1 MLVYII
7 KMPQANITYDNPY
20 NKDLV
25 SRLRDMDKERWTHS
39 YDAYHPSPMGY
50 RNADAFHSPADQ
62 IVGGVRPEKFIM
74 SGNSPAYPPVS
85 MNAGLAVHSGGAR
98 GYAGMDGAVG
108 GKFSFG
114 DLTKGVKDAV
124 DVAKTAKEG
133 YDLYKSFSGGV
144 PSGGK
149 FSLKDVGKV
158 AKSALDVAKTGKD
171 AYDIYS
177 SLSGAG
183 RAGMDK
189 KIKALERKMV
199 GGNWLKDALGVS
211 KDIASIAVP
220 IMMAAGRPL
229 KTMKEKVDMVEK
241 AMKKFKGG
249 SFWKDFGKGFKK
261 GFTGAADVAKEIAP
275 IAVPLMMAAGREQ
288 YGKAFNMGKF
298 LEKGVKAKRGK
309 KGGAMVGAYLG
320 KDGKVH
326 HGAAVKGG
334 ISLGD
339 VIESTKKMGKAAV
352 KEVAKRGKA
361 AGEDLLKE
369 VGAAAKKSA
378 KKSVNAA
385 AKDVVKATG
394 GGRAKRAEIV
404 KKVMKDKG
412 MKMIEASKYV
422 KEHGLY

>member
-1 MLVYII
+1 
-7 KMPQANITYDNPY
+7 
-20 NKDLV
+20 
-25 SRLRDMDKERWTHS
+25 
-39 YDAYHPSPMGY
+39 
-50 RNADAFHSPADQ
+50 
-62 IVGGVRPEKFIM
+62 
-74 SGNSPAYPPVS
+74 
-85 MNAGLAVHSGGAR
+85 
-98 GYAGMDGAVG
+98 
-108 GKFSFG
+108 
-114 DLTKGVKDAV
+114 
-124 DVAKTAKEG
+124 
-133 YDLYKSFSGGV
+133 
-144 PSGGK
+144 
-149 FSLKDVGKV
+149 
-158 AKSALDVAKTGKD
+158 
-171 AYDIYS
+171 
-177 SLSGAG
+177 
-183 RAGMDK
+183 MDK

>member
-1 MLVYII
+1 
-7 KMPQANITYDNPY
+7 MPQANITYDTPY
-20 NKDLV
+20 NKELV
-25 SRLRDMDKERWTHS
+25 SRLRDMDKKLWTHN

-50 RNADAFHSPADQ
+50 RNADAFHSPKDQ
-62 IVGGVRPEKFIM
+62 IVGGVRPERFVL
-74 SGNSPAYPPVS
+74 SGNSPSYPPVS

-108 GKFSFG
+108 GKFSFS
-114 DLTKGVKDAV
+114 DLTKGAKDAL
-124 DVAKTAKEG
+124 DIAKTAKEG
-133 YDLYKSFSGGV
+133 YDLYKSVSGGET
-144 PSGGK
+144 SGGK
-149 FSLKDVGKV
+149 FKLSDVGKV

-171 AYDIYS
+171 AYDVYKAFG
-177 SLSGAG
+177 GA
-183 RAGMDK
+183 RRV
-189 KIKALERKMV
+189 KALEKKMV
-199 GGNWLKDALGVS
+199 GGDFFKDALDVV
-211 KDIASIAVP
+211 KQVAPIALP
-220 IMMAAGRPL
+220 LMMGAGRPL
-229 KTMKEKVDMVEK
+229 KTMKDKVEMVEK

-261 GFTGAADVAKEIAP
+261 GFTGTLDVAKEIAP

-320 KDGKVH
+320 KDGQVH

-334 ISLGD
+334 ISLKD
-339 VIESTKKMGKAAV
+339 AIESTKKMGKVAV
-352 KEVAKRGKA
+352 DEVKKRGKA
-361 AGEDLLKE
+361 AAADLVKE
-369 VGAAAKKSA
+369 VGRAAKKSA